1 MFQYEFMDWWIAFYA
16 ARKEGGGGERG
27 ALPVIG
33 SSFQV

>member
-16 ARKEGGGGERG
+16 ALKEGGERG
-27 ALPVIG
+27 VLPVIG

>member
-16 ARKEGGGGERG
+16 ALKEGGGERG
-27 ALPVIG
+27 VLPVIG